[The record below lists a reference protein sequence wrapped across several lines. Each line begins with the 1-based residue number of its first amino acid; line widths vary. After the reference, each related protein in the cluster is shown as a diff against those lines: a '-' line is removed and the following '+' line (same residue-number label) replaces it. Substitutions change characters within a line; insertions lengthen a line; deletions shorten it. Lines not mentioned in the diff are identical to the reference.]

1 MKKLIGT
8 CLAALAILA
17 FAACSSDGGGTTTDT
32 PAETT
37 PDVPG
42 ETTGTVTFKGTLVD
56 FASKAP
62 KADVDMVVLNN
73 ETGEPLDLAKWPAFK
88 SGSKGE
94 VVVEGLTPGTQI
106 GFKASGKS
114 GAMEF
119 KDSYQFNYGV
129 EEEGRRI
136 YACNTI
142 TYKAALSTAAIKE
155 VDKTTLGHLAGTVY
169 YVDAA
174 GIEDFIGCL
183 TVEVQD
189 ENGKKLEEQ
198 VDDKGKAIYAA
209 VRYFDTRND
218 LPTNIKTADMTHL
231 LNSRFMVGNLPS
243 GRYTV
248 VAKKKWDG
256 SEIGRVTLHAF
267 PDSIAIGNIYFKA
280 DKNPTPATE
289 ECKGVKD
296 EM

>member
-1 MKKLIGT
+1 MKRLIT
-8 CLAALAILA
+8 ILAILVS
-17 FAACSSDGGGTTTDT
+17 CSSDSGTSIDI
-32 PAETT
+32 PIETSSDLT
-37 PDVPG
+37 S
-42 ETTGTVTFKGTLVD
+42 ETQGTITFTATLVD

-62 KADVDMVVLNN
+62 KEGVDMLVLNN
-73 ETGEPLDLAKWPAFK
+73 DTGEPLDLEKWPPFK
-88 SGSKGE
+88 SGPKGA
-94 VVVEGLTPGTQI
+94 VVVEGLTPGMQI

-119 KDSYQFNYGV
+119 KDSYQFNYKV

-155 VDKTTLGHLAGTVY
+155 VDKTLYGHLAGTIY
-169 YVDAA
+169 YVDEA
-174 GIEDFIGCL
+174 GNEDFIGCL
-183 TVEVQD
+183 IVEVYD
-189 ENGKKLEEQ
+189 ESGKKLEEQ

-218 LPTNIKTADMTHL
+218 LPTNLKVADMTHL
-231 LNSRFMVGNLPS
+231 LNSRFMVGNLPP
-243 GRYTV
+243 GKYTV
-248 VAKKKWDG
+248 VAKTKWDG
-256 SEIGRVTLHAF
+256 SEIGRVTLHSF
-267 PDSIAIGNIYFKA
+267 PDSISIGNIYYKA
-280 DKNPTPATE
+280 DKNPTPPTE